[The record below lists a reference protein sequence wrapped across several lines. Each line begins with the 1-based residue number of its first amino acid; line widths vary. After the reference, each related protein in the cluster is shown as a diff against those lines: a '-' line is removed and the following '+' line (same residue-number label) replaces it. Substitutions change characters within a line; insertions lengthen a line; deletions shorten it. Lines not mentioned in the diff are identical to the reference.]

1 MIESSEI
8 LFLWTETPLH
18 AGSGA
23 TVSAIDLPI
32 QRDRQTG
39 HPIIQGSGVKGV
51 LRGHCKKRWND
62 TAVTEAVFGPD
73 TDASAY
79 GGALSTS
86 DARILLFPV
95 RSLRGVCAWITC
107 PLVLACLYRDMD
119 RCELVPQGF
128 PELPALLPGE
138 GEAWISD
145 KTCPVALPPDGVSTH
160 LVLEEYTLHVTQN
173 SYVREI
179 AQWLAEMAL
188 PGTGAYAFWRN
199 LIHQDGSSHLVLL
212 ADDDF
217 KTFVLTATN
226 VAQRIKVN
234 ADTGTVNNTG
244 LWTEENLPSDSLL
257 WNVLHAAPS
266 RAPDTPAALKDDAG
280 QPSAARVLA
289 RVGDALGERALL
301 QIGGDE
307 TIGRGLTRV
316 RRYGKAAAQEASTQ
330 GAAIQEGG
338 A

>member
-39 HPIIQGSGVKGV
+39 HPIVQGSGIKGV
-51 LRGHCKKRWND
+51 LRGHCKKHWND
-62 TAVTEAVFGPD
+62 NAVTEAVFGPD

-95 RSLRGVCAWITC
+95 ASLRGVCAWITC
-107 PLVLACLYRDMD
+107 PLALAYLHRDLE
-119 RCELVPQGF
+119 RCGLVPPGF
-128 PELPALLPGE
+128 PELPTVLPEE
-138 GEAWISD
+138 GGAWISD
-145 KTCPVALPPDGVSTH
+145 GACPVALPDKGVPTH
-160 LVLEEYTLHVTQN
+160 LVLEEYTLRVQQKAF
-173 SYVREI
+173 VREI
-179 AQWLAEMAL
+179 AQWLVENAIPDSA
-188 PGTGAYAFWRN
+188 AYAFWRN
-199 LIHQDGSSHLVLL
+199 LIHQGGSSHLVLL
-212 ADDDF
+212 SDDDF

-234 ADTGTVNNTG
+234 PDTGTVNNTG
-244 LWTEENLPSDSLL
+244 LWTEENLPADSLL

-266 RAPDTPAALKDDAG
+266 RAPQTPPKLQDAQG
-280 QPSAARVLA
+280 NASATKVLSC
-289 RVGDALGERALL
+289 VDEALGKCALI

-316 RRYGKAAAQEASTQ
+316 RRYGKANN
-330 GAAIQEGG
+330 IIGG
-338 A
+338 RIDG